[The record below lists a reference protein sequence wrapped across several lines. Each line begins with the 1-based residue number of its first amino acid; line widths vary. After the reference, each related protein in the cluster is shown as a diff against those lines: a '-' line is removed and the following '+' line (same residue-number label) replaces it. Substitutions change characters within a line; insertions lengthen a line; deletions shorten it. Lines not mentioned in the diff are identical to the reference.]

1 MYNPVADI
9 ISDDLFSRLRE
20 LGLINEK
27 GIRDLLI
34 KQRFRE
40 LRKRMPASEVIESLR
55 NEYPYLQYDTI
66 RKIVYQVRPRAQK
79 F

>member
-40 LRKRMPASEVIESLR
+40 LRKRMPASEVI
-55 NEYPYLQYDTI
+55 
-66 RKIVYQVRPRAQK
+66 
-79 F
+79 

>member
-1 MYNPVADI
+1 MNNPVADI
-9 ISDDLFSRLRE
+9 LPDDLFLKLRT

-27 GIRDLLI
+27 GIRDLEI
-34 KQRFRE
+34 KKRFRE
-40 LRKRMPASEVIESLR
+40 LRTQMAASEVIESLR

-66 RKIVYQVRPRAQK
+66 RKIVYQTRPRSSK